1 MTHEAPRRARRDRT
15 ASPRRAWLLAE
26 LGGSGAA
33 LAGIAVLIQ
42 VMLAPGGPPG
52 PSAAA
57 SAPRPPVA
65 YALPAVAPE
74 ELTSTAAP
82 PIRLQIPAIHVSTTI
97 VDEGLDADG
106 ALQVPPLTDA
116 GVREAG
122 WYDLGPTPG
131 QVGSAIIAGHV
142 DSYQAPGVFYD
153 LGDLAPGNAVEV
165 TLANGKTVHFT
176 VTSVHEYS
184 KAHFPA
190 REVYGPEPYQALR
203 LITCGGAFDE
213 ATGHYLSNIVAYA
226 RMN

>member
-1 MTHEAPRRARRDRT
+1 M
-15 ASPRRAWLLAE
+15 
-26 LGGSGAA
+26 
-33 LAGIAVLIQ
+33 VLR
-42 VMLAPGGPPG
+42 APGGPPG

-57 SAPRPPVA
+57 SAPRAPVPPA
-65 YALPAVAPE
+65 PSAVALAGLPSP
-74 ELTSTAAP
+74 TAP
-82 PIRLQIPAIHVSTTI
+82 PTRLQIPALHVSAKI

-122 WYDLGPTPG
+122 WYDLGPAPG
-131 QVGSAIIAGHV
+131 QAGSAIIAGHV
-142 DSYQAPGVFYD
+142 DSYHAPGVFYD
-153 LGDLAPGNAVEV
+153 LGTLAPGNAVEV
-165 TLANGKTVHFT
+165 TLANGETVHFT

-190 REVYGPEPYQALR
+190 REVYGPEPYPALR

-213 ATGHYLSNIVAYA
+213 AIGHYLSNIVVYA

>member
-1 MTHEAPRRARRDRT
+1 MRPEGRRLARPGRHT
-15 ASPRRAWLLAE
+15 SSRRAWLVAE
-26 LGGSGAA
+26 LGGGGVA
-33 LAGIAVLIQ
+33 LAGVAVLIL
-42 VMLAPGGPPG
+42 VLLAPGGPPG

-57 SAPRPPVA
+57 SAPRPPVPLA
-65 YALPAVAPE
+65 VPAVAPGE
-74 ELTSTAAP
+74 RLSPAAP
-82 PIRLQIPAIHVSTTI
+82 PVRLQIPAIHVSARI

-122 WYDLGPTPG
+122 WYDLGPAPG

-153 LGDLAPGNAVEV
+153 LGRLAPGNAVEV
-165 TLANGKTVHFT
+165 TLANGETVHYT
-176 VTSVHEYS
+176 VSSVHEYP

-190 REVYGPEPYQALR
+190 SEVYGPEPYPALR
-203 LITCGGAFDE
+203 LITCGGAFDA

>member
-1 MTHEAPRRARRDRT
+1 LR
-15 ASPRRAWLLAE
+15 
-26 LGGSGAA
+26 
-33 LAGIAVLIQ
+33 
-42 VMLAPGGPPG
+42 
-52 PSAAA
+52 
-57 SAPRPPVA
+57 
-65 YALPAVAPE
+65 
-74 ELTSTAAP
+74 
-82 PIRLQIPAIHVSTTI
+82 IPAIHVSTKI

-116 GVREAG
+116 GVHEAG
-122 WYDLGPTPG
+122 WYDLGPAPG

-142 DSYQAPGVFYD
+142 DSYQAPGVFYA
-153 LGDLAPGNAVEV
+153 LGTLAPGNAVEV
-165 TLANGKTVHFT
+165 TLANGETVHFT

-190 REVYGPEPYQALR
+190 REVYGPEPYPALR

>member
-1 MTHEAPRRARRDRT
+1 V
-15 ASPRRAWLLAE
+15 
-26 LGGSGAA
+26 A
-33 LAGIAVLIQ
+33 LAGIAALILVL
-42 VMLAPGGPPG
+42 LAPDGPPG

-57 SAPRPPVA
+57 SAPRPPVPH
-65 YALPAVAPE
+65 ALPAVAPGG
-74 ELTSTAAP
+74 LPSPAAP
-82 PIRLQIPAIHVSTTI
+82 PIRLQIPAIHVSARI

-116 GVREAG
+116 GVREVG
-122 WYDLGPTPG
+122 WYDLGPAPG

-153 LGDLAPGNAVEV
+153 LGRLVPGNAVEV
-165 TLANGKTVHFT
+165 TLADGETVHFT
-176 VTSVHEYS
+176 VTSVHEHS

>member
-1 MTHEAPRRARRDRT
+1 MRPEAGRLARRGRRE
-15 ASPRRAWLLAE
+15 SPGRAWLLAE
-26 LGGSGAA
+26 LGGGGAA
-33 LAGIAVLIQ
+33 LAGIAVLIL
-42 VMLAPGGPPG
+42 VLLAPGGPPG

-57 SAPRPPVA
+57 SAARPPV
-65 YALPAVAPE
+65 LPAPPAAAPE
-74 ELTSTAAP
+74 LPSPGVP
-82 PIRLQIPAIHVSTTI
+82 PIRLRIPAIHVAAEI
-97 VDEGLDADG
+97 VDEGLDAGG

-122 WYDLGPTPG
+122 WYDLGPAPG

-142 DSYQAPGVFYD
+142 DSYHAAGVFYD
-153 LGDLAPGNAVEV
+153 LGRLVPGNAVEV
-165 TLANGKTVHFT
+165 TLANGETVHFT
-176 VTSVHEYS
+176 VTSVQEYP

>member
-1 MTHEAPRRARRDRT
+1 V
-15 ASPRRAWLLAE
+15 
-26 LGGSGAA
+26 A
-33 LAGIAVLIQ
+33 LAGIAALILVLR
-42 VMLAPGGPPG
+42 APGGPPG

-65 YALPAVAPE
+65 GAPAAVAAERLPSP
-74 ELTSTAAP
+74 TAP
-82 PIRLQIPAIHVSTTI
+82 PIRLRIPAIHVSTKI
-97 VDEGLDADG
+97 VDEGLASDG
-106 ALQVPPLTDA
+106 ALQVPPLTYA
-116 GVREAG
+116 GVHEAG

-131 QVGSAIIAGHV
+131 QVGAAIIVGHV

-153 LGDLAPGNAVEV
+153 LGNLAIGNLVEV
-165 TLANGKTVHFT
+165 TLADGETVHFR

-190 REVYGPEPYQALR
+190 AEVYGSEPYRALR
-203 LITCGGAFDE
+203 LITCGGAFDP

>member
-1 MTHEAPRRARRDRT
+1 MRPEASRPARRVRN

-26 LGGSGAA
+26 LGGGAA
-33 LAGIAVLIQ
+33 VLAGIAVLIL
-42 VMLAPGGPPG
+42 VLRAPGGPPG

-57 SAPRPPVA
+57 SAPRPPVPR
-65 YALPAVAPE
+65 ALPAAAPGGPPSP
-74 ELTSTAAP
+74 TAP
-82 PIRLQIPAIHVSTTI
+82 PIRLQIPAIHVSAKI

-116 GVREAG
+116 GVHEAG
-122 WYDLGPTPG
+122 WYDLGPAPG
-131 QVGSAIIAGHV
+131 QFGSAIVVGHV

-153 LGDLAPGNAVEV
+153 LGSLAIGNAVEV
-165 TLANGKTVHFT
+165 TLANGETIHFT

-190 REVYGPEPYQALR
+190 TEVYGPEPYQALR
-203 LITCGGAFDE
+203 LITCGGAFDQ

>member
-1 MTHEAPRRARRDRT
+1 V
-15 ASPRRAWLLAE
+15 
-26 LGGSGAA
+26 A
-33 LAGIAVLIQ
+33 LAGIAALILVL
-42 VMLAPGGPPG
+42 LAPDGPPG

-57 SAPRPPVA
+57 SAPRPPVPH
-65 YALPAVAPE
+65 ALPAVAPGG
-74 ELTSTAAP
+74 LPSPAAP
-82 PIRLQIPAIHVSTTI
+82 PIRLQIPAIHVSARI

-116 GVREAG
+116 GVREVG
-122 WYDLGPTPG
+122 WYDLGPAPG

-153 LGDLAPGNAVEV
+153 LGRLVPGNAVEV
-165 TLANGKTVHFT
+165 TLADGETVHFT

>member
-1 MTHEAPRRARRDRT
+1 MRPEASRLARRVRH

-26 LGGSGAA
+26 LGGAGVA
-33 LAGIAVLIQ
+33 LAGIAALILVLR
-42 VMLAPGGPPG
+42 APGGPPG

-57 SAPRPPVA
+57 SAPLAPVA
-65 YALPAVAPE
+65 VAGAPAAVAAK
-74 ELTSTAAP
+74 TSATAP
-82 PIRLQIPAIHVSTTI
+82 PIRLRIPAIHVSTRI
-97 VDEGLDADG
+97 VDEGLGTDG

-116 GVREAG
+116 GVHEVG

-131 QVGSAIIAGHV
+131 QVGSAIIVGHV
-142 DSYQAPGVFYD
+142 DSYQAAGVFYD
-153 LGDLAPGNAVEV
+153 LGLLVPGNAIEV

-190 REVYGPEPYQALR
+190 AEVYGSEPYQALR
-203 LITCGGAFDE
+203 LITCGGAFDA

-226 RMN
+226 RMS

>member
-1 MTHEAPRRARRDRT
+1 MRPEASRPARRGSH
-15 ASPRRAWLLAE
+15 ASPRRAWLAAE
-26 LGGSGAA
+26 LGGGGAA
-33 LAGIAVLIQ
+33 LAGIAVLIL
-42 VMLAPGGPPG
+42 VLLAPGGPPG

-57 SAPRPPVA
+57 SAPRPPVPG
-65 YALPAVAPE
+65 ALAVAPGR
-74 ELTSTAAP
+74 LPSPTAAP
-82 PIRLQIPAIHVSTTI
+82 VRLQIPAIHVSTNI

-116 GVREAG
+116 GVHEVG

-131 QVGSAIIAGHV
+131 QVGSAIIVGHV
-142 DSYQAPGVFYD
+142 DSYQAAGVFYD
-153 LGDLAPGNAVEV
+153 LGLLAPGNAVEV
-165 TLANGKTVHFT
+165 TLANGETVHFT

-190 REVYGPEPYQALR
+190 TEVYGPEPYPALR

>member
-1 MTHEAPRRARRDRT
+1 MRPEASRPARRDRN

-26 LGGSGAA
+26 LGGGGAA
-33 LAGIAVLIQ
+33 LAGIAVLIM
-42 VMLAPGGPPG
+42 VLLAPGGPPG

-65 YALPAVAPE
+65 QALPAVVPGR
-74 ELTSTAAP
+74 LTSTTAP
-82 PIRLQIPAIHVSTTI
+82 PIRLQIPAIHVSTKI

-116 GVREAG
+116 GVHEAG
-122 WYDLGPTPG
+122 WYDLGPAPG
-131 QVGSAIIAGHV
+131 QVGSAIIVGHV

-153 LGDLAPGNAVEV
+153 LGSLAPGNLVEV
-165 TLANGKTVHFT
+165 TLANGETVHFT
-176 VTSVHEYS
+176 VTSVQEYP

-190 REVYGPEPYQALR
+190 SEVYGPEPYQALR